1 MEDALYSRN
10 ASYNLWVDVKPWV
23 VKVIFFIGSI
33 HQGLRLVRRPIS
45 LPPVF

>member
-23 VKVIFFIGSI
+23 VNRINTSGIAPGPGDLFY
-33 HQGLRLVRRPIS
+33 RPIS